1 MAISDFISFRTFQVL
16 TSAIPVPEFVPAVR
30 YTFNDY
36 FVFDLNAPAIHAAL
50 YLVYYLLLEPFAAV
64 RNLPRL
70 SYR

>member
-16 TSAIPVPEFVPAVR
+16 TSTIPVPEFVPAVR
-30 YTFNDY
+30 HTFNDY
-36 FVFDLNAPAIHAAL
+36 FVFDLNVPAIHAAL

-64 RNLPRL
+64 RNLPHL